1 MSPLLRVLM
10 FRKTILILS
19 LTLSLVAA
27 LIALA
32 LQDDLRE
39 RLGDAYWIVG
49 LSIIGCVLLV
59 LSGYVWDR
67 NILKRVKSLRET
79 AAVAAAGEPGDE
91 SDPDEIIGLA
101 RKIERMAKSLQNV
114 EASYRGI
121 VEDQVDLIC
130 RYRPDGRLTF
140 VNGAYARAF
149 GRKRNELIGSPFP
162 FLDTVAVPSDA
173 PVTFEREIDLAD
185 GGHAWMQW
193 TQRTIKDSTG
203 ETLEYQAVGHDTT
216 SRREAEAALLRAK
229 EVAEDADRAKSEF
242 LAMVSHEIRTPING
256 VVGFAR
262 LLSDTPLSASQRE
275 QVAMIHS
282 SGLALEKLI
291 GDILDLSK
299 IEAGKVE
306 IEHTSF
312 SPQKCAEEVCAF
324 FADQARVAALKLE
337 LKVDPG
343 VPTFVNGDES
353 RVRQILVNLVGNA
366 LKFTE
371 RGGIHVH
378 LSCSRGEQADNGTRR
393 IARLFFAITDTG
405 IGIAPEKLTLLFQ
418 PFTQVDSSARRR
430 RDGTGLGLLISKK
443 LCELMG
449 GTISVE
455 SRPAEGSTFRFSVL
469 TDYHVG
475 DTSIPFSSS
484 PQRTSVS

>member
-1 MSPLLRVLM
+1 MH
-10 FRKTILILS
+10 RKTILILS

-27 LIALA
+27 LIGIAM
-32 LQDDLRE
+32 QDELRD
-39 RLGDAYWIVG
+39 RLGDAYWVLG

-67 NILKRVKSLRET
+67 SLVQRVKSLSHT
-79 AAVAAAGEPGDE
+79 VAPASDPGDQ

-101 RKIERMAKSLQNV
+101 RNIERMAKSLQNV

-130 RYRPDGRLTF
+130 RYRTDGRLTF

-149 GRKRNELIGSPFP
+149 GRKRTELVGAPFH
-162 FLDTVAVPSDA
+162 FLEATSIASDS
-173 PVTFEREIDLAD
+173 PVTFERELELPE
-185 GGHAWMQW
+185 GGRIWLQW
-193 TQRTIKDSTG
+193 TQRAIKDNLG
-203 ETLEYQAVGHDTT
+203 ETLEYQAVGHNITD
-216 SRREAEAALLRAK
+216 RRDAEAALLRAK
-229 EVAEDADRAKSEF
+229 EAAEDADRAKSEF

-256 VVGFAR
+256 VIGFAR
-262 LLSDTPLSASQRE
+262 LLADTSLTTAQRE

-312 SPQKCAEEVCAF
+312 SPLKCVEEVCAF
-324 FADQARVAALKLE
+324 FADQARSATLKLDFR
-337 LKVDPG
+337 VDPG

-353 RVRQILVNLVGNA
+353 RVRQILVNLIGNA

-371 RGGIHVH
+371 QGGISVQ
-378 LSCSRGEQADNGTRR
+378 LSCSRGDSPEGGTRR
-393 IARLFFAITDTG
+393 TARLFFAVTDTG
-405 IGIAPEKLTLLFQ
+405 VGIPPEKLAMLFQ
-418 PFTQVDSSARRR
+418 PFTQVDSSPRRR
-430 RDGTGLGLLISKK
+430 REGTGLGLLISKR

-455 SRPAEGSTFRFSVL
+455 SRPGEGSAFRFSVL
-469 TDYHVG
+469 TDFHIN
-475 DTSIPFSSS
+475 DTAIPF
-484 PQRTSVS
+484 PQKLPNSVAN